1 MSDYA
6 QSQLELIATF
16 TWPPVRHARSSTVA
30 GTLTGEPYCINGQAD
45 KRRHPAAAFEPAQA
59 NKRRHPAAAFEP
71 GALGTSVAPNGSVLR
86 QDPALARATDNV
98 ACWNTYLPPACV
110 SRMMDSGWH
119 WST

>member
-16 TWPPVRHARSSTVA
+16 TWPPVRHPRSSTVA

-45 KRRHPAAAFEPAQA
+45 KRRHPAAVFEPA
-59 NKRRHPAAAFEP
+59 
-71 GALGTSVAPNGSVLR
+71 ALGTIVAPNGSVLR

-98 ACWNTYLPPACV
+98 ACWNTYLPPDCV

>member
-6 QSQLELIATF
+6 QSHLELIATF
-16 TWPPVRHARSSTVA
+16 TWPPVRHPPSSAVA
-30 GTLTGEPYCINGQAD
+30 GTLSGEPHCIDG
-45 KRRHPAAAFEPAQA
+45 QA
-59 NKRRHPAAAFEP
+59 NKRRHPADAFKR
-71 GALGTSVAPNGSVLR
+71 GTMGTSVALNGSVLR

-110 SRMMDSGWH
+110 SRMMESGWH

>member
-6 QSQLELIATF
+6 ESHLELIATF
-16 TWPPVRHARSSTVA
+16 TSPPVRHPPSPTPA
-30 GTLTGEPYCINGQAD
+30 GTLSGEPYCIDG
-45 KRRHPAAAFEPAQA
+45 QA

-71 GALGTSVAPNGSVLR
+71 GALRTSVALNGSILR